1 MHNKKYDNQLRQ
13 LARGKKSMEEVLE
26 NETLKEKWG
35 EIEQLR
41 VNELAE
47 EKARLK
53 QAAEPEETPED
64 PDAGTALVQKR
75 KAPSSFTEDSEAYW
89 LAVAHETVRRFV
101 AFMVLPDT
109 QNQMMLLVAQS
120 VLKDVK
126 LEAGTRR
133 QADQAMFVVYLL

>member
-1 MHNKKYDNQLRQ
+1 
-13 LARGKKSMEEVLE
+13 MEEVLE

-64 PDAGTALVQKR
+64 PDAGTALVQMR

-89 LAVAHETVRRFV
+89 LAVANETVRRFV
-101 AFMVLPDT
+101 TSWDEAPSRPSNVCR
-109 QNQMMLLVAQS
+109 LLVMRPRYHATQTYMYVRVRALFS
-120 VLKDVK
+120 LNASNVFRV
-126 LEAGTRR
+126 
-133 QADQAMFVVYLL
+133 